1 MNDTN
6 NDYREAQRRKHKVRT
21 IRNITVFAVLM
32 LILVGLFVI
41 KFTRGEDES
50 ESTTSIMETIE
61 Q

>member
-6 NDYREAQRRKHKVRT
+6 NDYREAQRRKRRART
-21 IRNITVFAVLM
+21 IRNVTVFAVLM

-41 KFTRGEDES
+41 KFTRGEGEPES
-50 ESTTSIMETIE
+50 GTSITETME